1 MIQINKLGNKMDA
14 LLEGIIDSDT
24 KSEIEKAHSIHVA
37 LDLLKIAN
45 DIGILTHYK
54 DTQAL
59 SELVTMLGELEKFA
73 SGALEGL
80 YQRMN

>member
-14 LLEGIIDSDT
+14 LLEEVLNSDT
-24 KSEIEKAHSIHVA
+24 KSQVEKAYSIHVA
-37 LDLLKIAN
+37 LDALKIAS
-45 DIGILTHYK
+45 DIGLLTHNQ

-59 SELVTMLGELEKFA
+59 CELIEMLGELEKLA
-73 SGALEGL
+73 RGALDGL